1 VIMSSKTEKARGVG
15 VRVSRA
21 KSRVDAKKRSRVK
34 ARKPKSRP
42 EAPAPRAP
50 ARGHGK
56 GAAPRHPVEAGPAVK
71 KKKGS
76 DLRKTG
82 SEGTETAKRRRA
94 AKTGKIKE
102 SPQANAASKAKVK
115 KGRNRGT
122 PRYTAATAR
131 EPETLQPVLEA
142 HGTAGGSRAGAREA
156 SAPREMRSGVRPA
169 RIAILGVLL
178 VVSLAALLWIYTS
191 TGVLNVKSV
200 EVKGNEVL
208 DADYLRSLSGI
219 TRDTHLLKMDVKAV
233 ESALLSEPYVAGVNI
248 SRRYPNTVVLGV
260 TERQPT
266 GVILQNGK
274 YNLVDQEGMILE
286 SADARPPGLVEIK
299 DLELVLLFPG
309 MEISG
314 MDFATVTSLLGSLP
328 PALKEVATA
337 VGLKGGGGL
346 YLEGRGTVV
355 IYGEASDLSR
365 KNVIALMALTGL
377 VDRYAAVEYIDVSF
391 PDHPVLKPVSSGQ
404 PAVD

>member
-1 VIMSSKTEKARGVG
+1 MSSKTEKARGAG

-21 KSRVDAKKRSRVK
+21 KSRVDAKKRSRAK
-34 ARKPKSRP
+34 ARKPKSGP
-42 EAPAPRAP
+42 EAPAPRTP

-71 KKKGS
+71 KKKVP
-76 DLRKTG
+76 DLGKTG
-82 SEGTETAKRRRA
+82 SERAETPRRRRA

-122 PRYTAATAR
+122 PRYTAATAG
-131 EPETLQPVLEA
+131 EPKTLEPVLA
-142 HGTAGGSRAGAREA
+142 ADGTAGGSRAGAREA
-156 SAPREMRSGVRPA
+156 SAAREMRSGVRPA

-178 VVSLAALLWIYTS
+178 VASLAALLWIYTS

-200 EVKGNEVL
+200 EVRGNEVL

-233 ESALLSEPYVAGVNI
+233 ESALLSEPYVAGVNV
-248 SRRYPNTVVLGV
+248 SRHYPNTVVLEV

-266 GVILQNGK
+266 GVIFQNGK

-286 SADARPPGLVEIK
+286 SADARPPGLVEIR

-337 VGLKGGGGL
+337 VGLRGGEGL

-355 IYGEASDLSR
+355 IYGESSDLSR

-377 VDRYAAVEYIDVSF
+377 VDHYGAIEYIDVSF
-391 PDHPVLKPVSSGQ
+391 PDHPVIKPVSSDQ